1 MLFSASE
8 VDEGER
14 EEKERKCAC
23 NKRLQLA
30 KAVLSLEI
38 EERKLEPI
46 YEWEIIC
53 NYDNTSQQDI
63 HSSTFELRC
72 FDARLSYR
80 IHSINHPW
88 SLLKFLDLEGV

>member
-1 MLFSASE
+1 MRE
-8 VDEGER
+8 REREREREGER
-14 EEKERKCAC
+14 ERDEKERKCAC

-38 EERKLEPI
+38 EAGNVEPI

-53 NYDNTSQQDI
+53 NYDNTSQQVI

-72 FDARLSYR
+72 FDARLSYP
-80 IHSINHPW
+80 IHSTRFIR
-88 SLLKFLDLEGV
+88 LTTLGAY